1 MAEYIVDLF
10 TTVDGFG
17 SGPVAYWG
25 KEGPE
30 LVEQRARIY
39 GDENQTLVFGAN
51 TFRLME
57 RFAPPEDDPSHSPL
71 NEANK
76 IVISRTLD
84 EPLHWKNSTLIAG
97 DALDAI
103 PRLKAESA
111 VPLRC
116 HGSISMNRALLA
128 AGLVDR
134 LELTV
139 FPIING
145 ATGDDPILAGL
156 PDIDLE
162 LVDSK
167 IFDGR
172 VQQLIYVPTVR

>member
-1 MAEYIVDLF
+1 
-10 TTVDGFG
+10 
-17 SGPVAYWG
+17 
-25 KEGPE
+25 
-30 LVEQRARIY
+30 
-39 GDENQTLVFGAN
+39 
-51 TFRLME
+51 
-57 RFAPPEDDPSHSPL
+57 
-71 NEANK
+71 
-76 IVISRTLD
+76 
-84 EPLHWKNSTLIAG
+84 
-97 DALDAI
+97 
-103 PRLKAESA
+103 
-111 VPLRC
+111 
-116 HGSISMNRALLA
+116 MNRALLA